1 MYKNFNE
8 EDMLMKY
15 LFQREEREIEKGD
28 RTREW
33 VNDKKKLLTFINE
46 ADFSIYLE
54 KKSGPGRTSHI
65 KPVKHIFLSSDI
77 MKVKDTIG
85 ESAIFN
91 SDAKMTSYLLSKGVD
106 VNQKNS
112 YGETALFGT
121 LTAEKAKILV
131 DAGVD
136 IHHINKDNETPLF
149 NCPNLDKLKYL
160 IDVGVD
166 VNHRNNRGETV
177 MFHSTTTEMVDIL
190 VKAGADV
197 NAKNNEGYNALESAS
212 VEVATRMIEL
222 GADLSAY
229 SFIKSETDKH
239 FYHNRDKAEFIHE
252 QKKLEVLKEKQVI
265 ETAIAESQID
275 LSPSIMRR
283 I

>member
-1 MYKNFNE
+1 
-8 EDMLMKY
+8 MKY
-15 LFQREEREIEKGD
+15 LFQREEREIEKGN

-33 VNDKKKLLTFINE
+33 INDKKKLLTFINE
-46 ADFSIYLE
+46 AEFSIYLE
-54 KKSGPGRTSHI
+54 KKSGSGRTSHI

-77 MKVKDTIG
+77 MTSKDTFG
-85 ESAIFN
+85 ESALFN
-91 SDAKMTSYLLSKGVD
+91 SDTKMTSYLLSKGVD

-121 LTAEKAKILV
+121 LTAEKAKVLV
-131 DAGVD
+131 DAGIN

-149 NCPNLDKLKYL
+149 NCPDLDKLKYL

-177 MFHSTTTEMVDIL
+177 MFSSTTPEMVELL

-197 NAKNNEGYNALESAS
+197 NAKNNEGYNAIESAS
-212 VEVATRMIEL
+212 VEVATKMIEL

-229 SFIKSETDKH
+229 SFDKSETDKH

-252 QKKLEVLKEKQVI
+252 QKKLEVLKEKKMI
-265 ETAIAESQID
+265 EEAIAESQAEHT
-275 LSPSIMRR
+275 PSTMKRM
-283 I
+283 